1 MIRIDVTWLDNE
13 PLDMRAGADA
23 ALARRQS
30 VRKLSPQ

>member
-23 ALARRQS
+23 ALTC
-30 VRKLSPQ
+30 PQF